1 MTTERHRVH
10 REERLLFGAVFS
22 AISVVSFRL
31 NQYRGFWNHEDHKE
45 AILLWG
51 DFFVFFVFCVVV
63 SFEER

>member
-1 MTTERHRVH
+1 
-10 REERLLFGAVFS
+10 VFS

-31 NQYRGFWNHEDHKE
+31 TQYREFWNHEDHKE